1 MNLTKTYNL
10 TKYKVE
16 VFSGNDLVDPTLLDS
31 LNSQLDNEFYP
42 KGIVE
47 ILEIIPNV
55 KRIIVYSLDDK
66 IIVHSTNGLELE
78 EYNS

>member
-16 VFSGNDLVDPTLLDS
+16 VFSENDLIDPTLLDS

-42 KGIVE
+42 KGIIE
-47 ILEIIPNV
+47 ILEVIPNV

-66 IIVHSTNGLELE
+66 IIVHSTNGLVLE